1 MVIHDIRTPIDAIER
16 GLKQAQVLLETEF
29 NAINKEIS
37 KVFEYQTSFSGSQ

>member
-1 MVIHDIRTPIDAIER
+1 MVIHDIRTPSDAIER